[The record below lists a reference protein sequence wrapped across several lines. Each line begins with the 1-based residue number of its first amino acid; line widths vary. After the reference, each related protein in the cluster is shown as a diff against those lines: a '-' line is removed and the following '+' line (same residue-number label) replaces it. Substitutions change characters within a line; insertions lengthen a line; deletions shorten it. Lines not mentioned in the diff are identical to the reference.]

1 MAKTVSASAL
11 VEDYTLYPRAQ
22 VDAQHVRE
30 MVESLKAGGVLPPII
45 VDRATMRVV
54 DGFHRLAALRRV
66 YGADAEIPVVLN
78 SYVSEADIFESAMRL
93 NAAHGRNL
101 TSYDKARAIYLASQL
116 GIEKATIASAL
127 NLTLERVDHL
137 QVNRMTADGVPLKYT
152 MAHMAGTKLD
162 EHQGRMNQRAGGMS
176 PVFYINQVS
185 ALLDSGSL
193 DLGNAKVMAA
203 LRRLDGALESIRVT
217 TA

>member
-1 MAKTVSASAL
+1 
-11 VEDYTLYPRAQ
+11 
-22 VDAQHVRE
+22 
-30 MVESLKAGGVLPPII
+30 
-45 VDRATMRVV
+45 
-54 DGFHRLAALRRV
+54 
-66 YGADAEIPVVLN
+66 
-78 SYVSEADIFESAMRL
+78 
-93 NAAHGRNL
+93 
-101 TSYDKARAIYLASQL
+101 
-116 GIEKATIASAL
+116 
-127 NLTLERVDHL
+127 
-137 QVNRMTADGVPLKYT
+137 MTADGVPLKYT